1 MIGFYN
7 YTVILTYVSM
17 ISSFTGIIFAINNHF
32 LAAIFCLIASGLCDM
47 FDGMVARS
55 CKTRSESAKAFGIQ
69 IDSLC
74 DLICFG
80 VLPAIFCYS
89 ITNAY
94 TTSSIMTFIA
104 AAVGALLV
112 LCAIIRLAY
121 FNVVE
126 YERQQETTEVRKSYQ
141 GLPVTTVAIFL
152 PILFSLRNL
161 IGMDIFYIFVI
172 ILLLICAVC
181 FVLNIKIMKLH
192 KKGLIVISIIAIV
205 MIIVLTLQGLN
216 IIQ

>member
-1 MIGFYN
+1 
-7 YTVILTYVSM
+7 M
-17 ISSFTGIIFAINNHF
+17 ISSFTGIILSINNHF
-32 LAAIFCLIASGLCDM
+32 LPAIFCLIASGLCDM

-80 VLPAIFCYS
+80 MFPAAFCYS
-89 ITNAY
+89 ITKAY
-94 TTSSIMTFIA
+94 ATNEALTYVA

-112 LCAIIRLAY
+112 LCAIIRLGY

-126 YERQQETTEVRKSYQ
+126 FERQQATTEVRKSYQ

-152 PILFSLRNL
+152 PILFALRNY

-172 ILLLICAVC
+172 VLLFICAVC
-181 FVLNIKIMKLH
+181 FVINIKIMKLH
-192 KKGLIVISIIAIV
+192 KKGLIVMSIIAVAMIV
-205 MIIVLTLQGLN
+205 ILTLQALD
-216 IIQ
+216 IIK